1 MATVPRQRGVRP
13 KRWTKDE
20 YYRLGELGFFQ
31 GQKVELI
38 EGVLMV
44 QSPQRPQHANAI
56 DVVAELLHG
65 AFGNGYRVRVQMP
78 VDLGQTAE
86 PEPDILVVQGTRQQ
100 YQSSYPTSAL
110 LIIVEVSDTTLSYDR
125 RRKGSLYAR
134 AGIQDYWIVNLVQHQ
149 VEVYRD
155 PVPDATHHYGHR
167 YASRADLVP
176 PAAVSPLALHGASI
190 AIADLLG

>member
-1 MATVPRQRGVRP
+1 MSTIPRQRGVRP

-56 DVVAELLHG
+56 DVVAELLRG

-86 PEPDILVVQGTRQQ
+86 PEPDVLVVQGTRQQ
-100 YQSSYPTSAL
+100 YQSSHPTSAL
-110 LIIVEVSDTTLSYDR
+110 LIVEVSDTALSYDR

-134 AGIQDYWIVNLVQHQ
+134 AGIQDYWIVNLVNRQ

-167 YASRADLVP
+167 YDSRADLVP
-176 PAAVSPLALHGASI
+176 SATVSPLALPGASI